1 MLEIVAA
8 ALAVGTGTLMLAK
21 TPIAFGECPYLLA
34 SAPGLLRSGSTWL
47 KRSGRVKQDMLDL
60 KSRGFSVEHAGLLI
74 LPHVL
79 QDSQSH

>member
-34 SAPGLLRSGSTWL
+34 SAPGLRSGCTWL
-47 KRSGRVKQDMLDL
+47 KRSGRGKQDMLDL
-60 KSRGFSVEHAGLLI
+60 KSRGFSVEHAVLLI